1 MLLGLQAKMLFNT
14 LYTHAMSV
22 SSMSSFMGYRINVK
36 LQKSMGVFLLTSLD
50 MILGTEGY

>member
-1 MLLGLQAKMLFNT
+1 MLFNT
-14 LYTHAMSV
+14 LYTRAMSV
-22 SSMSSFMGYRINVK
+22 SSMSSFMGCRINVK